1 MCGIVGFISTK
12 SHSRSKL
19 HDQILSMT
27 SKISHRG
34 PDVEGS
40 WIDEKNGVA
49 LGHTRLSI
57 LDLSSNGDQPMISS
71 NKRYVITFNGEIYN
85 HLTIRKRLINSNINW
100 RSNSDTETLLESIST
115 LGINAALQLCIG
127 MFAFTLWDTEKEILT
142 IARDRFGEKPL
153 FYGWI
158 NDNFVFASEL
168 KAIKVFK
175 DFNSEISRKAVAE
188 YLKYNYVP
196 TPLSIYEGIFK
207 LQPSTFIQ
215 FKVLQNTVRE
225 IKFKKY
231 WSFKNIIENSKA
243 KIINDENISINEVKK
258 SLIESVKLQM
268 ISDVPIGSFLSGG
281 IDSSLITA
289 IMQEL
294 SLSPIKTFTVG
305 FEEFGFNE
313 SLYAKKISNHLNTNH
328 NEILLKSKEAL
339 NVIPN
344 LSSIYDE
351 PFSDSSQIP
360 TFLISEFAKKEVTVI
375 LSGDGADEVFGGYNR
390 YTLTPLIWKKISMM
404 PYPIRKA
411 LGNIISKIPIQFL
424 DLFGDIFNA
433 MLSNKNKIAR
443 FGDKVHKMSRR
454 FKNSKNLDQFNQ
466 SFTSE
471 WDDLSVILKKFNYN
485 SESSNFIDK
494 LQEINSILN
503 SSPERMMYLDTINY
517 LPDDILCKVD
527 RASMANS
534 LETRIPFLNHNLVEI
549 GWRIPESIKIK
560 NKKGKWI
567 LRQILKDYL
576 PQNLFERPKSGF
588 SIPLAQWLRGPLRDW
603 AEILINKKNIE
614 HEGYLHFDYINKM
627 WSEHLSGRYDWS
639 SRLWNILIF
648 QSWLI
653 EERANK

>member
-1 MCGIVGFISTK
+1 MCGIAGFISTK
-12 SHSRSKL
+12 SQSRSKL

-40 WIDEKNGVA
+40 WINEKNGVA
-49 LGHTRLSI
+49 LGHRRLSI
-57 LDLSSNGDQPMISS
+57 LDLSSNGNQPMISS

-85 HLTIRKRLINSNINW
+85 HLKIRKKLINSNINW
-100 RSNSDTETLLESIST
+100 RSNSDTETLLESISA

-127 MFAFTLWDTEKEILT
+127 MFAFTLWDAEKEILT

-158 NDNFVFASEL
+158 DDNFVFASEL
-168 KAIKVFK
+168 KAIKAFK
-175 DFNSEISRKAVAE
+175 NFNNEISRKAVAE

-225 IKFKKY
+225 IKSKNY

-243 KIINDENISINEVKK
+243 KIINYEKISINEVKK

-313 SLYAKKISNHLNTNH
+313 SLYAKKISNHLNTYH

-339 NVIPN
+339 DVIPL

-360 TFLISEFAKKEVTVI
+360 TFLISKFAKKEVTVI

-390 YTLTPLIWKKISMM
+390 YTLTPIIWKKISMM
-404 PYPIRKA
+404 PYPIRKI
-411 LGNIISKIPIQFL
+411 LGDIISKIPIQFL
-424 DLFGDIFNA
+424 DLFGDILNITF
-433 MLSNKNKIAR
+433 LNKNKISR

-454 FKNSKNLDQFNQ
+454 FKNSKNLDEFNQ

-471 WDDLSVILKKFNYN
+471 WDDLNIILKKLNYD
-485 SESSNFIDK
+485 SEFSDFINK
-494 LQEINSILN
+494 LQEINSILY

-534 LETRIPFLNHNLVEI
+534 LETRIPFLNHNLVEL
-549 GWRIPESIKIK
+549 GWRIPESVKIK

-588 SIPLAQWLRGPLRDW
+588 SIPLAQWLRSPLRDW

-614 HEGYLHFDYINKM
+614 HEGYFHFDYIDKM
-627 WSEHLSGRYDWS
+627 WKQHLSGRYDWS